1 MAKIVFIPPYG
12 EDLQLSN
19 VDGCIEVSSDI
30 NVLLNLSKKVSDV
43 HEAETILSRVRE
55 LPIAGDES
63 VDLSS
68 SSGAPSRFYDSLSDR
83 LAVAKAELQ
92 RFDAER
98 NKYLDSQKKLDAFNR
113 LQALKKK
120 LGLDFDSKPD
130 KPDKPD

>member
-30 NVLLNLSKKVSDV
+30 NILLNLSKKVSDV

-68 SSGAPSRFYDSLSDR
+68 SSGAPNRFFDSLSDR

-92 RFDAER
+92 RLDSER
-98 NKYLDSQKKLDAFNR
+98 DKYLESQKKQEAFER
-113 LQALKKK
+113 VQALKKK
-120 LGLDFDSKPD
+120 LGLDVDSKSD
-130 KPDKPD
+130 